1 MPTRE
6 QKRIFAQAAGCR
18 RFVWNKAI
26 ELQKRCFEQE
36 VPFLKYTELA
46 GRLVLWK
53 KEDDMLWLQEA
64 PSQALQQCLMDA
76 SAAIQAFKAKP
87 KVPSSGRRG
96 FLPHSASSPDGLG
109 RGQRSSPHPEG
120 RLRAIQ
126 KVASDSRLDQA
137 DDGFRRMRALV
148 CLGRDGDGFRQRRSA
163 SSRRGR
169 H

>member
-1 MPTRE
+1 MKANIAYKFELMPTRE

-26 ELQKRCFEQE
+26 ELQKRCLEQE

-76 SAAIQAFKAKP
+76 SAAIQAFKAKKKGFP
-87 KVPSSGRRG
+87 KFQARGDRDSFRIPKFARRIG
-96 FLPHSASSPDGLG
+96 TRPTVESASRRQASCDSES
-109 RGQRSSPHPEG
+109 RVRFKARSS
-120 RLRAIQ
+120 R
-126 KVASDSRLDQA
+126 
-137 DDGFRRMRALV
+137 
-148 CLGRDGDGFRQRRSA
+148 
-163 SSRRGR
+163 
-169 H
+169 